1 MIINARIPPIKDS
14 SQQAIQ
20 NAFLKAQYIVIFYYL
35 LVFSSFAIPKLSSW
49 LELSSKIPTNPLW
62 PIGWVLSTDIHIA
75 VTIIFLF
82 LLFGTA
88 LAALFPDYRLT
99 RFLAFVGL
107 LFYVALDN
115 SFGKIN
121 HDSHIFLLT
130 SFLLIFL
137 PGRWLGKTIY
147 SRVQQKAFLV
157 VIWGCQAIVLLT
169 YSMSGIGKIEGAIR
183 QIADSQINVFSPEA
197 MSLQIANRVLQTN
210 SSTLLGP
217 FLINNMIFNGLIYP
231 TIMLLELFSFGVV
244 FFPRLSRYWALGLI
258 IMHIGIYL
266 SMDIFFWSNIAL
278 LVTLFFYSPFS
289 TQSFPFSGRRFDSKI

>member
-14 SQQAIQ
+14 SQQSIQ

-62 PIGWVLSTDIHIA
+62 PVGWVLSTDIHIA
-75 VTIIFLF
+75 VTIIFL
-82 LLFGTA
+82 LLLVGTA
-88 LAALFPDYRLT
+88 LAALFPDYRLI
-99 RFLAFVGL
+99 RLLAFVGL
-107 LFYVALDN
+107 FLYVALDN

-121 HDSHIFLLT
+121 HDAHVFLLT
-130 SFLLIFL
+130 SLLLIFL

-147 SRVQQKAFLV
+147 SSVHQKTFLV

-183 QIADSQINVFSPEA
+183 QIADGQINVFSPEA
-197 MSLQIANRVLQTN
+197 LSLQIATRVLQTN

-217 FLINNMIFNGLIYP
+217 FFINNMIFNSLLYP
-231 TIMLLELFSFGVV
+231 TIIFLELFSFGVI
-244 FFPRLSRYWALGLI
+244 FFPRLARWWALGLI

-266 SMDIFFWSNIAL
+266 SMDVFFWGNIAL
-278 LVTLFFYSPFS
+278 LATLFFYSPFS
-289 TQSFPFSGRRFDSKI
+289 TQTFPFTTKDSK